1 MHQVLPITC
10 HRMYLLQISCTSI
23 FLLLCII
30 VLATRQRISGTLAA
44 ELQASRLARHAR
56 QHVDPEEAFL
66 MDDAVVQ
73 TRMMILV
80 RQGAIL
86 PGQRCWSSNGIT
98 VGCPKSLT
106 VYLVGSRPG
115 VDRL

>member
-1 MHQVLPITC
+1 
-10 HRMYLLQISCTSI
+10 MYLLQISCTSI

-30 VLATRQRISGTLAA
+30 VLATRQRISWAVAA
-44 ELQASRLARHAR
+44 ELEASRLARHAR

-73 TRMMILV
+73 TMMMILV

-86 PGQRCWSSNGIT
+86 RQRC
-98 VGCPKSLT
+98 
-106 VYLVGSRPG
+106 
-115 VDRL
+115 